1 MTEIEFQHKVYMR
14 EEFMIEEF
22 YKNAVVMVIIVIK
35 EAKISTTIYIQQ
47 QGVVETIFLRIRTS
61 QVRNVKP

>member
-47 QGVVETIFLRIRTS
+47 QGVVETIFLRLRTS

>member
-61 QVRNVKP
+61 QVRNVEP